1 MHYHDPLG
9 FPLTAAPRWP
19 GDPWADRAAAVYDAV
34 SALGFGT
41 FGRLAEHVRALPVAR
56 TTRPDD
62 PMAVLHE
69 RCGTGSAKHR
79 LLATVAQGGGH
90 FEVMLT
96 LGIYAMSEANSPGVG
111 AVLEAAA
118 QSSIPATRCYLT
130 IDHQRFDF
138 TGDVR
143 GTDTPFMALSAE
155 YFLSPDALAEREGPL
170 HRQALTHWAELHGL
184 SEHAA
189 WALHLACSAARDRT
203 ADAPPIPA
211 RR

>member
-138 TGDVR
+138 TGDAR
-143 GTDTPFMALSAE
+143 GTDT
-155 YFLSPDALAEREGPL
+155 
-170 HRQALTHWAELHGL
+170 
-184 SEHAA
+184 
-189 WALHLACSAARDRT
+189 
-203 ADAPPIPA
+203 
-211 RR
+211 